1 MAYHGRMVTS
11 TLVPLMKVQEHRPWA
26 TERRLRRYVAEHRVQ
41 FFKVDGRILFDL
53 ADLDAYVEAGRVEPA
68 SS

>member
-1 MAYHGRMVTS
+1 
-11 TLVPLMKVQEHRPWA
+11 MKVQEHRPWA